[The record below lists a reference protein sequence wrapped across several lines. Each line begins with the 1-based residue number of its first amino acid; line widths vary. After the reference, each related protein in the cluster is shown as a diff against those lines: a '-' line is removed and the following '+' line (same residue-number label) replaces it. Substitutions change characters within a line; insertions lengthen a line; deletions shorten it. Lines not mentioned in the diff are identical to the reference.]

1 MGLYYEGFVS
11 DAPAVLEEYYKE
23 TVTSFGVRDSSRRL
37 LEHCKENECTDE
49 TTAQDGKKV
58 QLYMYR
64 CKEAS
69 SHNLNPLQL
78 ILQKPQPRIYWTYK
92 QGNTTV
98 EFGNTPFIV
107 GDIQHL
113 QCQYSPQYYKSKLKK
128 GKQ

>member
-1 MGLYYEGFVS
+1 MSAQASETAPRWTTGLHRMGLYYEGFVS

-37 LEHCKENECTDE
+37 LAEPSDCKENCKEPSDCKENCKENECTDE

-69 SHNLNPLQL
+69 SL
-78 ILQKPQPRIYWTYK
+78 
-92 QGNTTV
+92 
-98 EFGNTPFIV
+98 
-107 GDIQHL
+107 
-113 QCQYSPQYYKSKLKK
+113 S
-128 GKQ
+128 